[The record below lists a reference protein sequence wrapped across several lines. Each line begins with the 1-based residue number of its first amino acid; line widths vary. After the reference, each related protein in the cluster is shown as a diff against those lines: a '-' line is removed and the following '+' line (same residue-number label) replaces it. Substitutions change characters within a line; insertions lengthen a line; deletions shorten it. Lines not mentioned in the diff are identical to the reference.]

1 MEASRAQ
8 AVAGVRPNVA
18 GDLMR
23 FALASIATGLA
34 TAIAAGAV
42 VILLA

>member
-8 AVAGVRPNVA
+8 ALPGTRPNLA

-34 TAIAAGAV
+34 TALTAGAV
-42 VILLA
+42 VLLLA

>member
-1 MEASRAQ
+1 MDKSRAQ
-8 AVAGVRPNVA
+8 ALAGARPNLA